1 MNGPASVR
9 LVEGNA
15 TIFGCPLSHRKNIVI
30 KSWRSRPV
38 HSLTDCNIEYT
49 FGEGGSIE
57 EVEGNTIP
65 DEWLNVSQVISSR
78 DKVTVMVMGASDSGK
93 TSLATLICNSLMLNN
108 KDTVFFDLDLGQ
120 SNICSPTTIGYVRL
134 KTPIPDLS
142 YLRAENMDV
151 VGYTSPTPLVLR
163 HLEVAGKL
171 YRKLKESYPD
181 SSTVVDVDGWISG
194 EAAIKHKIELMKIL
208 NPDFLLLISDTIKE
222 IEEYCYENSIEL
234 RKLPPSITV
243 RKRSLEARRKLRE
256 MMFERF
262 LRKSILRTI
271 PSTWIELKYINGEV
285 RPHKLSSIINKL
297 ITKYSEE
304 NGIILEG
311 GLEELFKEHRIGVLS
326 YVYDTDYKFVSI
338 GLLTSLNL
346 EKKMLKIYTP
356 FQQQIKQIVLTS
368 ILLSIDGAESYST
381 SPHQYYD

>member
-1 MNGPASVR
+1 VNGPASIR
-9 LVEGNA
+9 LIEGNA
-15 TIFGCPLSHRKNIVI
+15 TIFGCPLSHRKSIVI

-38 HSLTDCNIEYT
+38 YSLTDCKIEYT

-65 DEWLNVSQVISSR
+65 SEWLNVSQAISSR
-78 DKVTVMVMGASDSGK
+78 DRVTVMVMGASDSGK
-93 TSLATLICNSLMLNN
+93 TSLTTLICNSLLLNK

-134 KTPIPDLS
+134 KNPIPDLS

-151 VGYTSPTPLVLR
+151 VGYTSPTPLVMK
-163 HLEVAGKL
+163 HLEVAGNL
-171 YRKLKESYPD
+171 YRKLRESYPD
-181 SSTVVDVDGWISG
+181 SSIVIDVDGWISG

-208 NPDFLLLISDTIKE
+208 NPDSLLLIGDTIKE
-222 IEEYCYENSIEL
+222 VEEYCQENSVEFY
-234 RKLPPSITV
+234 KLPPPITV

-256 MMFERF
+256 MMYERF

-271 PSTWIELKYINGEV
+271 PYSWIELKYVNGET
-285 RPHKLSSIINKL
+285 RLSKLSSIINRL
-297 ITKYSEE
+297 ITRFSEE
-304 NGIILEG
+304 NGTIPEG

-326 YVYDTDYKFVSI
+326 YVYDTDYRFVSI

-346 EKKMLKIYTP
+346 EKKLLKIYTP
-356 FQQQIKQIVLTS
+356 FQQQIKQVVLTS
-368 ILLSIDGAESYST
+368 ILLSMDGVESYS
-381 SPHQYYD
+381 SPPHQYYD